1 MDLAVSI
8 TSLVPREFTAIV
20 LAGFGAE
27 YVVVV
32 VVAVVVRQS
41 NKLQSDSF
49 H

>member
-32 VVAVVVRQS
+32 VAVVVRQS

>member
-8 TSLVPREFTAIV
+8 MSLVPREFTAIV

-32 VVAVVVRQS
+32 VAVVVRQS